1 MGVIDTTDEFSEYY
15 SDCLDGTYD
24 CADRIVLN
32 GYFRLGCSPGGF
44 RTWWRRLEGS
54 DENLDKTHLMR
65 MAGRFSRRVHAHA
78 KKHGIP
84 IIHCKQG
91 QRKHEIA
98 EQYLPEDADFAGV
111 FLILVGRAPA
121 PVWEVERSKN
131 DKILDIRRKK
141 PYPYVNH
148 YSFHIM
154 DAEWGHVTIKLCG
167 HAPFSAQIIV
177 NGHEYVAR
185 QAKKE
190 GVEFTK
196 EDNCFTEVPNAAQL
210 AEIADTLYSAETIGR
225 LIQMCERWIYSACL
239 CFGLSL
245 EDQERTGFHYDYSI
259 YQAEYSRNLVFTY
272 GSVMEEV
279 FQGIVDRTRS
289 RLDVKRLKTIFGTK
303 KRPQKRKGQKPPRLA
318 VVVERPTYDLT
329 VFKIHFGKFTLKMY
343 TKGEHVLR
351 IEAIVH
357 NVRAT
362 HWKRSLPNL
371 PDIIS
376 RLKKMLN
383 RFLEVVYCVA
393 VSHIA
398 DTTLETLP
406 KSSCVGQARVGGI
419 DINNPRMRA
428 VIEAVTRFA
437 AAPNGFRASD
447 IAARVQEILG
457 NSKDTYTS
465 RKAAYDLKKLR
476 GKNVIRRVGKSRR
489 YEIVPD
495 GLRAVIALLVLRD
508 KVIKPVLAR
517 AGKPRRGRK
526 PKNQSPID
534 AHYEAIQFQMR
545 SLFQLIGVAT

>member
-1 MGVIDTTDEFSEYY
+1 MGVIATMDEFSEYY
-15 SDCLDGTYD
+15 SDYLDGTYD

-84 IIHCKQG
+84 IIHCTQE

-98 EQYLPEDADFAGV
+98 EQYLPKAPDFAGV

-121 PVWEVERSKN
+121 PVWEVARSSNGKL
-131 DKILDIRRKK
+131 LDIRRKK

-148 YSFHIM
+148 YSFHII
-154 DAEWGHVTIKLCG
+154 DADWGHVTIKLCG
-167 HAPFSAQIIV
+167 HAPFSAQIVV
-177 NGHEYVAR
+177 NGHEYVAC
-185 QAKKE
+185 QAKQA
-190 GVEFTK
+190 GLEFTK
-196 EDNCFTEVPNAAQL
+196 EGNCFTEIPDTAPL

-259 YQAEYSRNLVFTY
+259 YQAEYSRNLVFSR
-272 GSVMEEV
+272 GNVMEQV
-279 FQGIVDRTRS
+279 FQGIIDRTRS

-303 KRPQKRKGQKPPRLA
+303 NRPHWRKGKKPPRLE

-343 TKGEHVLR
+343 TKGERVLR
-351 IEAIVH
+351 IEAIIH
-357 NVRAT
+357 NLRVT
-362 HWKRSLPNL
+362 GWHRSLPKL
-371 PDIIS
+371 PDVVS
-376 RLKKMLN
+376 RLKEMLN

-393 VSHIA
+393 VSYIT
-398 DTTLETLP
+398 DTTLEALP
-406 KSSCVGQARVGGI
+406 QSSRVGQTRVGGI

-428 VIEAVTRFA
+428 VIEAVTGLA
-437 AAPNGFRASD
+437 AAPNGFRAFD
-447 IAARVQEILG
+447 ITARVQEIMG
-457 NSKDTYTS
+457 YSKDTYNS

-476 GKNVIRRVGKSRR
+476 GKDVIRRVGKSRR
-489 YEIVPD
+489 YEIVPE
-495 GLRAVIALLVLRD
+495 GLRAVTALLVLRD
-508 KVIKPVLAR
+508 KVIKPVLAG
-517 AGKPRRGRK
+517 AGKPGRGRN

-534 AHYEAIQFQMR
+534 AHYEAIQSQMR
-545 SLFQLIGVAT
+545 SLFQLIGVAA

>member
-1 MGVIDTTDEFSEYY
+1 MGVIDTMDEFSEYY
-15 SDCLDGTYD
+15 SDYLDGTYD

-44 RTWWRRLEGS
+44 RTWWRCLEGS
-54 DENLDKTHLMR
+54 DEKLDDTHLMR
-65 MAGRFSRRVHAHA
+65 MAGRFSRRVHAYA
-78 KKHGIP
+78 KRHGVP

-98 EQYLPEDADFAGV
+98 KQYLPQDPDFVGV

-121 PVWEVERSKN
+121 PVWKVKRKSG
-131 DKILDIRRKK
+131 KIINIERKK

-154 DAEWGHVTIKLCG
+154 DPEWGHVMIKLCG
-167 HAPFSAQIIV
+167 HPPFSAQIVV
-177 NGHEYVAR
+177 NGHEFVAH
-185 QAKKE
+185 QAEEE

-196 EDNCFTEVPNAAQL
+196 EGNCFTEVPDTARL
-210 AEIADTLYSAETIGR
+210 AEIADTLYSPETIGR

-245 EDQERTGFHYDYSI
+245 EDQQRTGFHYDYSI
-259 YQAEYSRNLVFTY
+259 YQAEYSRNLVFTR

-279 FQGIVDRTRS
+279 FQGTIDRTRS
-289 RLDVKRLKTIFGTK
+289 RLDVKRLKTIFGAK
-303 KRPQKRKGQKPPRLA
+303 QRPQRRTGKKPPRLE

-343 TKGEHVLR
+343 TKGERVLR

-357 NVRAT
+357 NLRAT
-362 HWKRSLPNL
+362 RWGRSLPDL
-371 PDIIS
+371 PDIVS
-376 RLKKMLN
+376 RLRKMLN
-383 RFLEVVYCVA
+383 SFLEVVYCVA
-393 VSHIA
+393 TSYIA
-398 DTTLETLP
+398 DTTLEALP
-406 KSSCVGQARVGGI
+406 TSSRVGRARVGGI
-419 DINNPRMRA
+419 VINNPRMQA
-428 VIEAVTRFA
+428 VIEAVTKFA

-447 IAARVQEILG
+447 IAAQVREIMG
-457 NSKDTYTS
+457 YSEDTYTS

-476 GKNVIRRVGKSRR
+476 GKNVIRRVRKSRR
-489 YEIVPD
+489 YEIVPE
-495 GLRAVIALLVLRD
+495 GLRAVTALLVLRE
-508 KVIKPVLAR
+508 KVIKPVLAG

-534 AHYEAIQFQMR
+534 AHYEAIQSQMR
-545 SLFQLIGVAT
+545 NLFQLIGVAV

>member
-1 MGVIDTTDEFSEYY
+1 MGVIDTMDEFSEYY
-15 SDCLDGTYD
+15 SDYLDGTYD

-44 RTWWRRLEGS
+44 RTWWRQLEGS
-54 DENLDKTHLMR
+54 DEKLDDTHLMR
-65 MAGRFSRRVHAHA
+65 MAGRFSRRVHAYA
-78 KKHGIP
+78 KKHDVP
-84 IIHCKQG
+84 IIHCKQR

-98 EQYLPEDADFAGV
+98 KQHLPQGPDFVGV

-121 PVWEVERSKN
+121 PVWKVKRKGG
-131 DKILDIRRKK
+131 KIINIERKK

-154 DAEWGHVTIKLCG
+154 DPEWGHVMIKLCG
-167 HAPFSAQIIV
+167 HPSFSAQIVV
-177 NGHEYVAR
+177 NGHEFVAR
-185 QAKKE
+185 QARKE
-190 GVEFTK
+190 GIEFTK
-196 EDNCFTEVPNAAQL
+196 EGNCFTEVPDTAQL

-259 YQAEYSRNLVFTY
+259 YQAEYSRNLVFTR

-289 RLDVKRLKTIFGTK
+289 RLDVKRLKTIFGAK
-303 KRPQKRKGQKPPRLA
+303 QRPYRRKGKKPPRLE

-329 VFKIHFGKFTLKMY
+329 VFKVHFGKFTLKMY

-362 HWKRSLPNL
+362 RWKRSLLRL
-371 PDIIS
+371 PDIVS
-376 RLKKMLN
+376 RLQEMLN

-393 VSHIA
+393 VSYIA

-406 KSSCVGQARVGGI
+406 KASRVGRARVGGI

-428 VIEAVTRFA
+428 VIEAVTGFA

-447 IAARVQEILG
+447 IVVRVQEIMG

-476 GKNVIRRVGKSRR
+476 GKDVVRRVGKSRR
-489 YEIVPD
+489 YEIVPA

-508 KVIKPVLAR
+508 KVIKPVLAG

-534 AHYEAIQFQMR
+534 AHYEVIQFQMR

>member
-1 MGVIDTTDEFSEYY
+1 MGVIDTMDEFSEYY
-15 SDCLDGTYD
+15 SDYLDGTYD

-44 RTWWRRLEGS
+44 RTWWRHLEGS
-54 DENLDKTHLMR
+54 DEKLDDTHLMR
-65 MAGRFSRRVHAHA
+65 MAGRFSRRVHAYA
-78 KKHGIP
+78 KKHDVP

-98 EQYLPEDADFAGV
+98 KQHLPQDPGFVGV

-121 PVWEVERSKN
+121 LVWKVKRKGG
-131 DKILDIRRKK
+131 KIINIERKK

-154 DAEWGHVTIKLCG
+154 DPEWGHVMIKLCG
-167 HAPFSAQIIV
+167 HPPFSAQIAV
-177 NGHEYVAR
+177 NGHEFVAH

-196 EDNCFTEVPNAAQL
+196 EGNCFTEVPNAEQL

-259 YQAEYSRNLVFTY
+259 YQAEYSRNLVFTR
-272 GSVMEEV
+272 GSVMEEI

-289 RLDVKRLKTIFGTK
+289 RLDIKRLKTIFGAK
-303 KRPQKRKGQKPPRLA
+303 KRPHRCKGKKSPRLE

-362 HWKRSLPNL
+362 RWNRSLPKL
-371 PDIIS
+371 PDIVS
-376 RLKKMLN
+376 RLKEMLN

-393 VSHIA
+393 VSYIA

-419 DINNPRMRA
+419 DINNPRTRA
-428 VIEAVTRFA
+428 VIEAVTKFA

-447 IAARVQEILG
+447 IAVKVQEIMG
-457 NSKDTYTS
+457 YSEDTYTP

-489 YEIVPD
+489 YETVPE
-495 GLRAVIALLVLRD
+495 GLRTVTALLVLRD
-508 KVIKPVLAR
+508 KVIKPVLAG

-545 SLFQLIGVAT
+545 SLFQLIGVAA

>member
-1 MGVIDTTDEFSEYY
+1 MDEFSEYY
-15 SDCLDGTYD
+15 SDYLDGTYD

-54 DENLDKTHLMR
+54 DEKLDDTHLMR
-65 MAGRFSRRVHAHA
+65 MAGRFSRRVHAYA
-78 KKHGIP
+78 KKHAVP

-98 EQYLPEDADFAGV
+98 KQHQPQDPDFVGV

-121 PVWEVERSKN
+121 PVWKVKRKGG
-131 DKILDIRRKK
+131 KIINIERKK

-154 DAEWGHVTIKLCG
+154 DPEWGHVMIKLCG
-167 HAPFSAQIIV
+167 HPPFTAQIAV
-177 NGHEYVAR
+177 NGHEFVAH

-196 EDNCFTEVPNAAQL
+196 EGNCFTDIPDTGQL

-259 YQAEYSRNLVFTY
+259 YQAEYSRNLVFTR
-272 GSVMEEV
+272 GRVMEEV

-289 RLDVKRLKTIFGTK
+289 RLDVKRLKTIFGAK
-303 KRPQKRKGQKPPRLA
+303 QRPYRRKGKKPPRLE

-362 HWKRSLPNL
+362 SWKRSLLKL
-371 PDIIS
+371 PDIVS
-376 RLKKMLN
+376 RLQEMLN

-393 VSHIA
+393 VSYIA

-406 KSSCVGQARVGGI
+406 KASHVGRVRVGGI

-428 VIEAVTRFA
+428 VIEAVTGFA
-437 AAPNGFRASD
+437 AAPNGFRVSD
-447 IAARVQEILG
+447 IVARVQEIMG

-476 GKNVIRRVGKSRR
+476 GKAVVRRVGKSRR
-489 YEIVPD
+489 YEIVPG

-508 KVIKPVLAR
+508 KVIKPVLAG

-526 PKNQSPID
+526 PKKQSPID

-545 SLFQLIGVAT
+545 SLFQLIGVAA

>member
-1 MGVIDTTDEFSEYY
+1 MGVIGTMDEFSEYY
-15 SDCLDGTYD
+15 SDYLDGTYD

-44 RTWWRRLEGS
+44 RTWWRCLEGS
-54 DENLDKTHLMR
+54 DEKLDDTHLMR
-65 MAGRFSRRVHAHA
+65 MAGRFSRRVHAYA
-78 KKHGIP
+78 KRHDVP

-98 EQYLPEDADFAGV
+98 KQHLPQDPDFVGV
-111 FLILVGRAPA
+111 FAILVGRAPA
-121 PVWEVERSKN
+121 PVWKVKRKGG
-131 DKILDIRRKK
+131 KIINIERKK

-154 DAEWGHVTIKLCG
+154 DPEWGHVMIKLCG
-167 HAPFSAQIIV
+167 HPPFSAQIAV
-177 NGHEYVAR
+177 NGHEFVAH
-185 QAKKE
+185 QAEKG

-196 EDNCFTEVPNAAQL
+196 EGNCFTEVPDTARL
-210 AEIADTLYSAETIGR
+210 AEIADTLYSQETIGR

-259 YQAEYSRNLVFTY
+259 YQAEYSRNLVFTR

-279 FQGIVDRTRS
+279 FQGTIDRTRS
-289 RLDVKRLKTIFGTK
+289 RLDVKRLKTIFGAK
-303 KRPQKRKGQKPPRLA
+303 HRPYRRKGKKPPRLE

-343 TKGEHVLR
+343 TKGECVLR

-357 NVRAT
+357 NLRVTR
-362 HWKRSLPNL
+362 WGRSLPDL
-371 PDIIS
+371 PDIVS
-376 RLKKMLN
+376 RLKEMLD

-393 VSHIA
+393 VSYIA
-398 DTTLETLP
+398 DTTLEALP
-406 KSSCVGQARVGGI
+406 TSSRVGRARVGGI

-428 VIEAVTRFA
+428 VIEAVTGFA
-437 AAPNGFRASD
+437 AAPLGFRASN
-447 IAARVQEILG
+447 IAAKVREIMG
-457 NSKDTYTS
+457 YSEDTYTS

-476 GKNVIRRVGKSRR
+476 GKNVIRRVEKSRR
-489 YEIVPD
+489 YEIVPQE
-495 GLRAVIALLVLRD
+495 LRAVTALLVLRE
-508 KVIKPVLAR
+508 KVIKPVLAG
-517 AGKPRRGRK
+517 AGKPGGGRK

-545 SLFQLIGVAT
+545 NLFQLIGVAV

>member
-1 MGVIDTTDEFSEYY
+1 MGVIDTMDEFSEYY
-15 SDCLDGTYD
+15 SDYLDGTYD

-44 RTWWRRLEGS
+44 RTWWRQLEGS
-54 DENLDKTHLMR
+54 DEKLDDTHLMR
-65 MAGRFSRRVHAHA
+65 MAGRFSRRVHAYA
-78 KKHGIP
+78 KKHDVP
-84 IIHCKQG
+84 IIHCKQR

-98 EQYLPEDADFAGV
+98 KQHLPQGPDFVGV

-121 PVWEVERSKN
+121 PVWKVKRKGG
-131 DKILDIRRKK
+131 KIINIERKK

-154 DAEWGHVTIKLCG
+154 DPEWGHVMIKLCG
-167 HAPFSAQIIV
+167 HPSFSAQIVV
-177 NGHEYVAR
+177 NGHEFVAR
-185 QAKKE
+185 QARKE
-190 GVEFTK
+190 GIEFTK
-196 EDNCFTEVPNAAQL
+196 EGNCFTEVPDTAQL

-259 YQAEYSRNLVFTY
+259 YQAEYSRNLVFTR
-272 GSVMEEV
+272 GSVMEQV

-289 RLDVKRLKTIFGTK
+289 RLDVKRLKTIFGAK
-303 KRPQKRKGQKPPRLA
+303 QRPYRRKGKKPPRLE

-329 VFKIHFGKFTLKMY
+329 VFKVHFGKFTLKMY

-362 HWKRSLPNL
+362 RWKRSLLRL
-371 PDIIS
+371 PDIVS
-376 RLKKMLN
+376 RLQEMLN

-393 VSHIA
+393 VSYIA

-406 KSSCVGQARVGGI
+406 KASRVGRARVGGI

-428 VIEAVTRFA
+428 VIEAVTGFA

-447 IAARVQEILG
+447 IVVRVQEIMG

-476 GKNVIRRVGKSRR
+476 GKDVVRRVGKSRR
-489 YEIVPD
+489 YEIVPA

-508 KVIKPVLAR
+508 KVIKPVLAG
-517 AGKPRRGRK
+517 AGKPRCGRK

-545 SLFQLIGVAT
+545 SLFQLIGVAA

>member
-1 MGVIDTTDEFSEYY
+1 MDEFSEYY
-15 SDCLDGTYD
+15 SDYLDGTYD

-54 DENLDKTHLMR
+54 DEKLDDTHLMR
-65 MAGRFSRRVHAHA
+65 MAGRFSRRVHAYA
-78 KKHGIP
+78 KKHDVP

-98 EQYLPEDADFAGV
+98 KQDLPEDPDFVGV
-111 FLILVGRAPA
+111 FLILIGRAPA
-121 PVWEVERSKN
+121 PVWKVKRKGG
-131 DKILDIRRKK
+131 KIINIERKK

-154 DAEWGHVTIKLCG
+154 DSEWGHVMIKLCG
-167 HAPFSAQIIV
+167 HPPFTAQIAV
-177 NGHEYVAR
+177 NGHEFVAR

-196 EDNCFTEVPNAAQL
+196 EGNCFTDIPDTAQL

-259 YQAEYSRNLVFTY
+259 YQAEYSRNLVFAR
-272 GSVMEEV
+272 GSVMEEI

-289 RLDVKRLKTIFGTK
+289 RLDVKRLKTIFGAK
-303 KRPQKRKGQKPPRLA
+303 QRPYRRKGKKPPRLE

-362 HWKRSLPNL
+362 RWNRSLPKL
-371 PDIIS
+371 PDIVS
-376 RLKKMLN
+376 RLKEMLS
-383 RFLEVVYCVA
+383 RFLEVIHCVA
-393 VSHIA
+393 VSYIA

-406 KSSCVGQARVGGI
+406 KSSRVGRARVGGI

-428 VIEAVTRFA
+428 VIEAVTGFA

-447 IAARVQEILG
+447 IAARVQEIMG

-476 GKNVIRRVGKSRR
+476 GKNVICRVGKSRR

-508 KVIKPVLAR
+508 KVIKPVLAG

-526 PKNQSPID
+526 HKNQNPID
-534 AHYEAIQFQMR
+534 DHYEVIQFQMR

>member
-1 MGVIDTTDEFSEYY
+1 MGMIDTTDEFSEYY
-15 SDCLDGTYD
+15 SDYLDGTYD

-65 MAGRFSRRVHAHA
+65 MAGRFSRRVHAYA
-78 KKHGIP
+78 KKHNIP

-98 EQYLPEDADFAGV
+98 EQYLPKEPDFTGV

-131 DKILDIRRKK
+131 GKILDIRRKK

-154 DAEWGHVTIKLCG
+154 DTDWGHVTIKLCG
-167 HAPFSAQIIV
+167 HAPFSAQIVV

-185 QAKKE
+185 QAKKA

-196 EDNCFTEVPNAAQL
+196 EDNCFTEVPDTARL

-259 YQAEYSRNLVFTY
+259 YQAEYSRNLVFTR
-272 GSVMEEV
+272 GSVMEEI

-289 RLDVKRLKTIFGTK
+289 RLDVKRLKTIFGAK
-303 KRPQKRKGQKPPRLA
+303 KRPYRHKGKKSPRLE

-362 HWKRSLPNL
+362 NWKRSLPQL
-371 PDIIS
+371 PDIVS
-376 RLKKMLN
+376 RLKEMLT

-393 VSHIA
+393 VSYIA
-398 DTTLETLP
+398 DTTLEALP
-406 KSSCVGQARVGGI
+406 KSSRVGQARVGGI

-437 AAPNGFRASD
+437 AAPDGFRASD
-447 IAARVQEILG
+447 IATKVQEIMG
-457 NSKDTYTS
+457 YSEDTYTS

-476 GKNVIRRVGKSRR
+476 GKNVIRRAGKSRR
-489 YEIVPD
+489 YEIIPE
-495 GLRAVIALLVLRD
+495 GLRAVTALLVLRD
-508 KVIKPVLAR
+508 KVIKPVLAG
-517 AGKPRRGRK
+517 AGKPRGGRK

-534 AHYEAIQFQMR
+534 AHYEAIQSQMR
-545 SLFQLIGVAT
+545 SLFQLIGVAA

>member
-1 MGVIDTTDEFSEYY
+1 MEEFSEYY
-15 SDCLDGTYD
+15 SDYLDGTYD

-54 DENLDKTHLMR
+54 DEKLDDTHLMR
-65 MAGRFSRRVHAHA
+65 MAGRFSRRVHAYA
-78 KKHGIP
+78 KKHDVP

-98 EQYLPEDADFAGV
+98 KQHLPQDPDFVGV

-121 PVWEVERSKN
+121 PVWKVKRKGG
-131 DKILDIRRKK
+131 KIINIERKK

-154 DAEWGHVTIKLCG
+154 DPEWGHVMIKLCG
-167 HAPFSAQIIV
+167 HPPFSAQIAV
-177 NGHEYVAR
+177 NGHEFVAS

-190 GVEFTK
+190 GVGYTK
-196 EDNCFTEVPNAAQL
+196 EGNCFTEVPDTAQL
-210 AEIADTLYSAETIGR
+210 AEIADTLYSAETIGQ

-259 YQAEYSRNLVFTY
+259 YQAEYSRNLVFTR

-279 FQGIVDRTRS
+279 FQGIVDRTRR
-289 RLDVKRLKTIFGTK
+289 RLDVKRLKTIFGAK
-303 KRPQKRKGQKPPRLA
+303 QRPYRRKGKKPPRLE

-362 HWKRSLPNL
+362 RWKRSLPKL
-371 PDIIS
+371 PDIVS
-376 RLKKMLN
+376 RLKEMLN

-393 VSHIA
+393 VSYIA

-406 KSSCVGQARVGGI
+406 KSSRVGRARVGGI

-428 VIEAVTRFA
+428 VIEAVTGFA

-447 IAARVQEILG
+447 IAARVQEIIECG
-457 NSKDTYTS
+457 EDTYTS

-476 GKNVIRRVGKSRR
+476 GKDVIRRVGKSRR

-495 GLRAVIALLVLRD
+495 GLRAVTALLLLRD
-508 KVIKPVLAR
+508 KVIKPVLAG

-545 SLFQLIGVAT
+545 SLFQLIGVAA

>member
-1 MGVIDTTDEFSEYY
+1 MDEFSGYY
-15 SDCLDGTYD
+15 SDYLDGTYD

-54 DENLDKTHLMR
+54 DEKLDDTHLMR
-65 MAGRFSRRVHAHA
+65 MAGRFSRRVHAYA
-78 KKHGIP
+78 KKHAVP

-91 QRKHEIA
+91 QRKHEITK
-98 EQYLPEDADFAGV
+98 QYLPQAPDFVGV

-121 PVWEVERSKN
+121 PVWKVKRKGG
-131 DKILDIRRKK
+131 KIINIERKK

-154 DAEWGHVTIKLCG
+154 DPEWGHTMIKLCG
-167 HAPFSAQIIV
+167 HPPFSAQIVV
-177 NGHEYVAR
+177 NGHEFVAR
-185 QAKKE
+185 RAKD
-190 GVEFTK
+190 GDIEFTK
-196 EDNCFTEVPNAAQL
+196 EGNCFTEVPDTAQL

-245 EDQERTGFHYDYSI
+245 EDQKRTGFHYDYSI

-303 KRPQKRKGQKPPRLA
+303 KRPQKRKGQKPPRLE

-362 HWKRSLPNL
+362 HWKRSLPKL

-376 RLKKMLN
+376 RLKEMLN

-393 VSHIA
+393 VSYIA

-406 KSSCVGQARVGGI
+406 KSSCVGQTRVGGI

-428 VIEAVTRFA
+428 VIEAVTGFA
-437 AAPNGFRASD
+437 AAPLGFRAAD
-447 IAARVQEILG
+447 IATKVREIMG
-457 NSKDTYTS
+457 CCESTYTS

-495 GLRAVIALLVLRD
+495 GLRAVTALLVLRD
-508 KVIKPVLAR
+508 KVIKPVLAG
-517 AGKPRRGRK
+517 AGKPGHGRK
-526 PKNQSPID
+526 PKNQSLID

-545 SLFQLIGVAT
+545 SLFQLIGVAA

>member
-1 MGVIDTTDEFSEYY
+1 
-15 SDCLDGTYD
+15 
-24 CADRIVLN
+24 
-32 GYFRLGCSPGGF
+32 
-44 RTWWRRLEGS
+44 
-54 DENLDKTHLMR
+54 MR

-98 EQYLPEDADFAGV
+98 ERYLPEDPDFAGV

-131 DKILDIRRKK
+131 GKTLDIRRKK

-154 DAEWGHVTIKLCG
+154 DPEWGHVMIKLCG
-167 HAPFSAQIIV
+167 HPPFSAQIAV
-177 NGHEYVAR
+177 NGHEFVAR

-196 EDNCFTEVPNAAQL
+196 EGNCFTEVPDAAQL
-210 AEIADTLYSAETIGR
+210 AEIADTLYSPETIGR

-259 YQAEYSRNLVFTY
+259 YQAEYSRNLVFTR
-272 GSVMEEV
+272 GSVMEEIL
-279 FQGIVDRTRS
+279 QGIVDRTRS
-289 RLDVKRLKTIFGTK
+289 RLDVKRLKTIFGAK
-303 KRPQKRKGQKPPRLA
+303 KRPQGRKGEKPPRLE

-362 HWKRSLPNL
+362 RWKRSLPKL
-371 PDIIS
+371 PDIVS
-376 RLKKMLN
+376 RLKEMLN

-393 VSHIA
+393 VSYIA
-398 DTTLETLP
+398 ETTLETLS
-406 KSSCVGQARVGGI
+406 KSSRVGRARVGGI
-419 DINNPRMRA
+419 DINSPRMRA

-447 IAARVQEILG
+447 IAARVQELMG
-457 NSKDTYTS
+457 YSEDTYTS

-489 YEIVPD
+489 YEMIPE
-495 GLRAVIALLVLRD
+495 GLRAVMALLVLRN
-508 KVIKPVLAR
+508 KVIKPILAG

-534 AHYEAIQFQMR
+534 AHYEAIQLQMR
-545 SLFQLIGVAT
+545 TLFQLIGVAA

>member
-1 MGVIDTTDEFSEYY
+1 MGVIDTMDEFSEYY
-15 SDCLDGTYD
+15 SDYLDGTYD

-44 RTWWRRLEGS
+44 RTWWRQLEGS
-54 DENLDKTHLMR
+54 DEKLDDTHLMR
-65 MAGRFSRRVHAHA
+65 MAGRFSRRVHAYA
-78 KKHGIP
+78 KKHDVP
-84 IIHCKQG
+84 IIHCKQR

-98 EQYLPEDADFAGV
+98 KQHLPQGPDFVGV

-121 PVWEVERSKN
+121 PVWKVKRKGG
-131 DKILDIRRKK
+131 KIINIERKK

-154 DAEWGHVTIKLCG
+154 DPEWGHVMIKLCG
-167 HAPFSAQIIV
+167 HPSFSAQIVV
-177 NGHEYVAR
+177 NGHEFVAR
-185 QAKKE
+185 QARKE
-190 GVEFTK
+190 GIEFTK
-196 EDNCFTEVPNAAQL
+196 EGNCFTEVPDTAQL

-259 YQAEYSRNLVFTY
+259 YQAEYSRNLVFTR

-289 RLDVKRLKTIFGTK
+289 RLDVKRLKTIFGAK
-303 KRPQKRKGQKPPRLA
+303 QRPYRRKGKKPPRLE

-329 VFKIHFGKFTLKMY
+329 VFKVHFGKFTLKMY

-362 HWKRSLPNL
+362 RWKRSLLRL
-371 PDIIS
+371 PDIVS
-376 RLKKMLN
+376 RLQEMLN

-393 VSHIA
+393 VSYIA

-406 KSSCVGQARVGGI
+406 KASRVGRARVGGI

-428 VIEAVTRFA
+428 VIEAVTGFA

-447 IAARVQEILG
+447 IVVRVQEIMG

-476 GKNVIRRVGKSRR
+476 GKDVVRRVGKSRR
-489 YEIVPD
+489 YEIVPA

-508 KVIKPVLAR
+508 KVIKPVLAG
-517 AGKPRRGRK
+517 AGKPRCGRK

-545 SLFQLIGVAT
+545 SLFQLIGVAA

>member
-1 MGVIDTTDEFSEYY
+1 MGVIDTMDEFSEYY
-15 SDCLDGTYD
+15 SDYLDGMYD

-44 RTWWRRLEGS
+44 RTWWRCLEGS
-54 DENLDKTHLMR
+54 DEKLDDTHLMR
-65 MAGRFSRRVHAHA
+65 MAGRFSRRVHAYA
-78 KKHGIP
+78 KRHDVP

-98 EQYLPEDADFAGV
+98 KQHLPQDPDFVGV

-121 PVWEVERSKN
+121 PVWKVKRKSG
-131 DKILDIRRKK
+131 KIINIERKK

-154 DAEWGHVTIKLCG
+154 DPEWGHVMIKLCG
-167 HAPFSAQIIV
+167 HPPFSAQITV
-177 NGHEYVAR
+177 NGHEFVAH
-185 QAKKE
+185 QAEEGGIQFRKE
-190 GVEFTK
+190 G
-196 EDNCFTEVPNAAQL
+196 NCFTEVPDAARL
-210 AEIADTLYSAETIGR
+210 AEIADTLYSPETIGR

-259 YQAEYSRNLVFTY
+259 YQAEYSRNLVFTR

-279 FQGIVDRTRS
+279 FQGTIDRTRS

-303 KRPQKRKGQKPPRLA
+303 HRPHRRKGKKPPRLE

-329 VFKIHFGKFTLKMY
+329 VFKIHFDKFTLKMY
-343 TKGEHVLR
+343 TKGERVLR

-357 NVRAT
+357 NLRVTR
-362 HWKRSLPNL
+362 WGRSLPNL
-371 PDIIS
+371 PDIVS
-376 RLKKMLN
+376 RLREMLN
-383 RFLEVVYCVA
+383 SFLEVVYCVA
-393 VSHIA
+393 VSYIA
-398 DTTLETLP
+398 DTTLEALP
-406 KSSCVGQARVGGI
+406 TSSRVGRARVGGI

-428 VIEAVTRFA
+428 VIEAVTGFA
-437 AAPNGFRASD
+437 AAPLGFRASD
-447 IAARVQEILG
+447 IAAKVREIMG
-457 NSKDTYTS
+457 YSGDTYTS

-476 GKNVIRRVGKSRR
+476 GKNVIHRVEKSRR
-489 YEIVPD
+489 YEVVPQE
-495 GLRAVIALLVLRD
+495 LRAVTALLVLRE
-508 KVIKPVLAR
+508 KVIKPVLAG

-534 AHYEAIQFQMR
+534 AHYEAIQSQMR
-545 SLFQLIGVAT
+545 NLFQLIGVAV

>member
-1 MGVIDTTDEFSEYY
+1 MTNTLDEFSEYY
-15 SDCLDGTYD
+15 SDYLDGTYD

-98 EQYLPEDADFAGV
+98 EQYLPKDPDFTGV

-131 DKILDIRRKK
+131 GKILDIRRKK

-154 DAEWGHVTIKLCG
+154 DADWGHVTIKLCG
-167 HAPFSAQIIV
+167 HPPFNAQIIV
-177 NGHEYVAR
+177 NGHEYVAC

-196 EDNCFTEVPNAAQL
+196 EGNCFTEVPDTGQL

-225 LIQMCERWIYSACL
+225 LTQMCERWIYSACL

-245 EDQERTGFHYDYSI
+245 EDQERTDFHYDYSI
-259 YQAEYSRNLVFTY
+259 YQAEYSRNLVFTR

-279 FQGIVDRTRS
+279 FQGVIDRTRS
-289 RLDVKRLKTIFGTK
+289 RLDVKKLKTIFGAK
-303 KRPQKRKGQKPPRLA
+303 KRPQRHKGKKPPRLE

-329 VFKIHFGKFTLKMY
+329 VFKIHFGEFTLKMY
-343 TKGEHVLR
+343 TKGERVLR

-362 HWKRSLPNL
+362 RWNRSLPKL
-371 PDIIS
+371 PDIVS
-376 RLKKMLN
+376 RLKQMLN

-393 VSHIA
+393 VSYIA
-398 DTTLETLP
+398 DTTLEALP
-406 KSSCVGQARVGGI
+406 KSSRVGRARVGGI

-437 AAPNGFRASD
+437 AAPLGFRAAD
-447 IAARVQEILG
+447 IAAEVREIMG
-457 NSKDTYTS
+457 YSEDTYTS

-476 GKNVIRRVGKSRR
+476 GKNVVRTVEKSRR
-489 YEIVPD
+489 YEIVPQ
-495 GLRAVIALLVLRD
+495 GLRAVTALLVLTD
-508 KVIKPVLAR
+508 KVIKPVLAG
-517 AGKPRRGRK
+517 AGKPGRGRK

-534 AHYEAIQFQMR
+534 AHYEAFQFQMR
-545 SLFQLIGVAT
+545 SLFQLIGLAA

>member
-1 MGVIDTTDEFSEYY
+1 MIDTTDELSKYY
-15 SDCLDGTYD
+15 SDYLDGTYD

-65 MAGRFSRRVHAHA
+65 IAGRFSRRVHAHA

-98 EQYLPEDADFAGV
+98 EQYLPKEHDFAGV

-131 DKILDIRRKK
+131 GKILDIRRKK

-148 YSFHIM
+148 YSFHII
-154 DAEWGHVTIKLCG
+154 DADWGHVTIKLCG
-167 HAPFSAQIIV
+167 HAPFSAQIVV

-196 EDNCFTEVPNAAQL
+196 EDNCFTQVPDTVRL
-210 AEIADTLYSAETIGR
+210 AKIADTLYSVETIGR
-225 LIQMCERWIYSACL
+225 LIQLCERWIYSACL

-245 EDQERTGFHYDYSI
+245 EDQERTGFHYNYSI
-259 YQAEYSRNLVFTY
+259 YQAEYSRNLVFTR
-272 GSVMEEV
+272 GSVMEEI

-289 RLDVKRLKTIFGTK
+289 RLDVKRLKTIFGAK
-303 KRPQKRKGQKPPRLA
+303 KRPHRRKGKKSPRLE

-362 HWKRSLPNL
+362 RWHRSLPKL
-371 PDIIS
+371 PDIVS
-376 RLKKMLN
+376 RLREMLN

-393 VSHIA
+393 ASYIA
-398 DTTLETLP
+398 DTTLEALP
-406 KSSCVGQARVGGI
+406 KPSRVGRARVGGI
-419 DINNPRMRA
+419 DISNPRTRA
-428 VIEAVTRFA
+428 VIEAVTGFA
-437 AAPNGFRASD
+437 AAPNGFCASD
-447 IAARVQEILG
+447 IAARVQEIMG
-457 NSKDTYTS
+457 YSEDMYTP

-495 GLRAVIALLVLRD
+495 GLRAVTALLVLRD
-508 KVIKPVLAR
+508 KVIKPVLAG

-545 SLFQLIGVAT
+545 RLFQLIGVAA

>member
-1 MGVIDTTDEFSEYY
+1 MGVIDTMDEFSEYY
-15 SDCLDGTYD
+15 SDYLDGTYD
-24 CADRIVLN
+24 CADRIALN

-44 RTWWRRLEGS
+44 RTWWRCLEGS
-54 DENLDKTHLMR
+54 DEKLDDTHLMR
-65 MAGRFSRRVHAHA
+65 MAGRFSRRVRAYA
-78 KKHGIP
+78 KRHGVP

-98 EQYLPEDADFAGV
+98 KQYLPQDPDFVGV

-121 PVWEVERSKN
+121 PVWKVKRKSG
-131 DKILDIRRKK
+131 KIINIERKK

-154 DAEWGHVTIKLCG
+154 DPEWGHVMIKLCG
-167 HAPFSAQIIV
+167 HPPFSAQIVV
-177 NGHEYVAR
+177 NGHEFVAH
-185 QAKKE
+185 QAEEE

-196 EDNCFTEVPNAAQL
+196 EGNCFTEVPDTARL
-210 AEIADTLYSAETIGR
+210 AEIADTLYSPEAIGR

-259 YQAEYSRNLVFTY
+259 YQAEYSRNLVFTR

-279 FQGIVDRTRS
+279 FQGTIDRTRS
-289 RLDVKRLKTIFGTK
+289 RLDVKRLKTIFGAK
-303 KRPQKRKGQKPPRLA
+303 QRPQRRTGKKPPRLE

-343 TKGEHVLR
+343 TKGERVLR

-357 NVRAT
+357 NLRAT
-362 HWKRSLPNL
+362 RWGRSLPDL
-371 PDIIS
+371 PDIVS
-376 RLKKMLN
+376 RLREMLN
-383 RFLEVVYCVA
+383 SFLEVVYCVA
-393 VSHIA
+393 TSYIA
-398 DTTLETLP
+398 DTTLEALP
-406 KSSCVGQARVGGI
+406 TSSRVGRARVGGI
-419 DINNPRMRA
+419 VINNPRMQA
-428 VIEAVTRFA
+428 VIEAVTKFA

-447 IAARVQEILG
+447 IAAQVREIMG
-457 NSKDTYTS
+457 YSEDTYTS

-476 GKNVIRRVGKSRR
+476 GKNVIRRVRKSRR
-489 YEIVPD
+489 YEIVPE
-495 GLRAVIALLVLRD
+495 GLRAVTALLVLRE
-508 KVIKPVLAR
+508 KVIKPVLAG

-534 AHYEAIQFQMR
+534 AHYEAIQSQMR
-545 SLFQLIGVAT
+545 NLFQLIGVAV

>member
-15 SDCLDGTYD
+15 SDYLDGTYD

-65 MAGRFSRRVHAHA
+65 IAGRFSRRVHAHA

-98 EQYLPEDADFAGV
+98 EQYLPKEHDCTGV

-131 DKILDIRRKK
+131 GKILDIRRKK
-141 PYPYVNH
+141 PYLYVNH

-154 DAEWGHVTIKLCG
+154 DANWGHVTIKLCG
-167 HAPFSAQIIV
+167 HAPFSAQIVV

-196 EDNCFTEVPNAAQL
+196 EGNRFTEVPDTVRL

-245 EDQERTGFHYDYSI
+245 EDQDRTGFHYDYSI
-259 YQAEYSRNLVFTY
+259 YRAEYSRNLVFTR
-272 GSVMEEV
+272 GSVMEEI
-279 FQGIVDRTRS
+279 FQGIVDGTRS
-289 RLDVKRLKTIFGTK
+289 RLGVKRLKTIFGAK
-303 KRPQKRKGQKPPRLA
+303 KHPHRRKGKKSPRLE

-362 HWKRSLPNL
+362 RWNRSLPKL
-371 PDIIS
+371 PDIVS
-376 RLKKMLN
+376 RLKEMLN
-383 RFLEVVYCVA
+383 RFLEAVYCVA
-393 VSHIA
+393 ASYIA
-398 DTTLETLP
+398 DTTLEALP
-406 KSSCVGQARVGGI
+406 KPSRVGRARVGGI
-419 DINNPRMRA
+419 DISNPRMRA

-447 IAARVQEILG
+447 IAARVQEIMG
-457 NSKDTYTS
+457 YSEDTYTP
-465 RKAAYDLKKLR
+465 RQAAYDLKKLR

-495 GLRAVIALLVLRD
+495 GLRAVTALLVLRD
-508 KVIKPVLAR
+508 KVIKPVLAG

-534 AHYEAIQFQMR
+534 AHYEAIQFQMH
-545 SLFQLIGVAT
+545 SLFELIGVAA